1 MMIIYYSRLFSSAL
15 CKNKIYN
22 IQESKCVRLT
32 QKLAD
37 FFLFVRNEN
46 LGFCLQVV
54 LSQIVH
60 LILKMF
66 K

>member
-22 IQESKCVRLT
+22 IQESKCV
-32 QKLAD
+32 KLMRI